1 MAQVV
6 SGNTVSSSAQ
16 LGADVVTAPAILD
29 GEVKTAEILN
39 ETILSED
46 IKDGEIKNADISA
59 TAGIVDTK
67 LAQITTADKVHG
79 SSIGNLASIPAG
91 AGVIPSAN
99 LPSLG
104 SRITSDATNVTTT
117 NPGNNVE
124 VALYSMTVPANT
136 LSTGNTIRGKIYISA
151 EGWASAGTNSV
162 RVKYGATTILTF
174 SIAGNT
180 MTTGWLEFEI
190 IADGSTSAQYAMG
203 MGYWGAWATVLGTS
217 AIDSTSAQ
225 TLAITFIATAT
236 NPGDT
241 VTFGGATLNKDA

>member
-1 MAQVV
+1 MANVV

-16 LGADVVTAPAILD
+16 LGADVVTAPAIKD
-29 GEVKTAEILN
+29 GEVKSAEILN
-39 ETILSED
+39 ESVLSED
-46 IKDGEIKNADISA
+46 IKDGEIVNADISA
-59 TAGIVDTK
+59 SAGIVDTK
-67 LAQITTADKVHG
+67 LAQITTASKVHG
-79 SSIGNLASIPAG
+79 TSITGLASLPAG

-136 LSTGNTIRGKIYISA
+136 LSTGNTIRGRVLISS
-151 EGWASAGTNSV
+151 EGWTTGGTNSV
-162 RVKYGATTILTF
+162 RIKYGATTILTL
-174 SIAGNT
+174 SIAGAT
-180 MTTGWLEFEI
+180 MGTGWLDYEI
-190 IADGSTSAQYAMG
+190 TADGTTSAQYGTAF
-203 MGYWGAWATVLGTS
+203 GYIGGWVTAIGAS

>member
-1 MAQVV
+1 MANVT
-6 SGNTVSSSAQ
+6 SGNSVSSSAQ
-16 LGADVVTAPAILD
+16 LGNDVVTAPAILD
-29 GEVKTAEILN
+29 GEVKSAEILN
-39 ETILSED
+39 ESILSED
-46 IKDGEIKNADISA
+46 IKDGEIVNADISA
-59 TAGIVDTK
+59 SAAIVDTK
-67 LAQITTADKVHG
+67 LATIATAGKVSG
-79 SSIGNLASIPAG
+79 AALTLLANIPAG
-91 AGVIPSAN
+91 AGTIPAAN

-124 VALYSMTVPANT
+124 VALYSFNVPANT
-136 LSTGNTIRGKIYISA
+136 LSTGNTIRGKIYISS

-190 IADGSTSAQYAMG
+190 VADGATNAQWAYG
-203 MGYWGAWATVLGTS
+203 MGYWGGWATVLGTS

>member
-1 MAQVV
+1 MANVTG
-6 SGNTVSSSAQ
+6 GNSVSSSAQ
-16 LGADVVTAPAILD
+16 LGANVVTAPAILD
-29 GEVKTAEILN
+29 GEVKSAEILD
-39 ETILSED
+39 ESILTGD
-46 IKDGEIKNADISA
+46 IKDGEITNADISA
-59 TAGIVDTK
+59 SAGIVDTK
-67 LAQITTADKVHG
+67 LAQITTASKVHG
-79 SSIGNLASIPAG
+79 TSITGLASLPAG

-136 LSTGNTIRGKIYISA
+136 LSTGNTIRGRVYISS
-151 EGWASAGTNSV
+151 EGWATGGTNSV
-162 RVKYGATTILTF
+162 RIKYGATTILTF
-174 SIAGNT
+174 SIAGAS
-180 MTTGWLEFEI
+180 MTTGFLDFEI
-190 IADGSTSAQYAMG
+190 TADGSTSAQYG
-203 MGYWGAWATVLGTS
+203 TGDGYWGAYAFALGTS